1 MQVYH
6 PINNYTESLRF
17 TYCFIHNLTLIIS
30 FIIMIF
36 RNDSYCQVSA
46 SDQNQS
52 VTGNWQLYP
61 YTYPEKPEISSPF
74 TFEDGTETVV
84 VMTKD
89 DKYGIIPVTVE
100 NGKPLLYSRKI
111 EQLIGKDQQLEVAAG
126 DFPALAATGLHDEA
140 SLLLKEWI
148 TGLPVDIITTIA
160 RPLAYSHVG
169 FIAEDENIISVL
181 IGDNRLVKAMGLTH
195 PQMAKPIFH
204 IWNILLQEMEYG
216 YWVRFYDHI
225 KYIHYNGNIISF
237 QAHGT
242 KGWQLSIFQ
251 DEIQGSCDISV
262 WREITSGEKE
272 YLDNNYPGLT
282 DSQRTELESRISVLH
297 FSEMN
302 PYYIMR
308 YGFYEGHTY
317 YRCDPIAIAFIFGMK
332 SLEDLDRS
340 LDNDLYQAL
349 TGHFTTE

>member
-74 TFEDGTETVV
+74 TFEDGNETVV

-111 EQLIGKDQQLEVAAG
+111 EHLIGKDQQLEVAAG
-126 DFPALAATGLHDEA
+126 DFPVLAATGLHDEA

-181 IGDNRLVKAMGLTH
+181 NSSLWMMNRPSGLRHLFSCFRLYNSRTFSLRFRRWGSSN
-195 PQMAKPIFH
+195 FH
-204 IWNILLQEMEYG
+204 
-216 YWVRFYDHI
+216 
-225 KYIHYNGNIISF
+225 
-237 QAHGT
+237 
-242 KGWQLSIFQ
+242 
-251 DEIQGSCDISV
+251 
-262 WREITSGEKE
+262 
-272 YLDNNYPGLT
+272 
-282 DSQRTELESRISVLH
+282 
-297 FSEMN
+297 
-302 PYYIMR
+302 
-308 YGFYEGHTY
+308 
-317 YRCDPIAIAFIFGMK
+317 YRCFPVQ
-332 SLEDLDRS
+332 SCW
-340 LDNDLYQAL
+340 
-349 TGHFTTE
+349 